1 MKSFVCLLRGDYKG
15 TSGEVDVRFR
25 PVEWRPKNLYTHT
38 TIKEKSFLEKNSF
51 TVLYQ
56 FETKWQCAVLHTH
69 YCSWSYYLANIK
81 RGSIRYNHRIQDRFY
96 LKTVKTGTVLWH
108 RTVHNPYE

>member
-56 FETKWQCAVLHTH
+56 FETKWQCAVPWNDAFWPGLTPFGPL
-69 YCSWSYYLANIK
+69 SSNSRMERTRKIK
-81 RGSIRYNHRIQDRFY
+81 NF
-96 LKTVKTGTVLWH
+96 TGVTKNKYGPILSH
-108 RTVHNPYE
+108 FLPL